1 MQHEA
6 TIIFYTRNCNPN
18 QPYMYRGSYPR
29 LAKLVCNRHFFH
41 QIMVGFYRKM
51 LSVWYVCVLLFRG
64 IGYSTI
70 PINLVLV
77 YKNTIIYYKKRGEA
91 SPC

>member
-29 LAKLVCNRHFFH
+29 SAKLVCNRHFFH
-41 QIMVGFYRKM
+41 QIMVGFYRKL
-51 LSVWYVCVLLFRG
+51 LSVWYVCVLLSRG

-77 YKNTIIYYKKRGEA
+77 YKNTIIYYKKRGET